1 MIEIPKIAKPDSG
14 MVFRKP
20 IWYAVFYVDNK
31 TRTRSLGTG
40 DKTEARAARDAFFAS
55 LAAQGA
61 ATRSVRTKAAA
72 GSDAYIH
79 ERPQFV
85 VRVPGRKL
93 RYAASIEHA
102 REIRDE
108 MLGENVPAVAPATLE
123 PESTSDVMA
132 G

>member
-20 IWYAVFYVDNK
+20 VWYAVFYVNGK
-31 TRTRSLGTG
+31 TRTRSLHTG
-40 DKTEARAARDAFFAS
+40 DRDEARIARDAFFRS
-55 LAAQGA
+55 LANQGA
-61 ATRSVRTKAAA
+61 KVRSVRTKAAA

-79 ERPQFV
+79 ERPRFV

-108 MLGENVPAVAPATLE
+108 LLNANVEARQ
-123 PESTSDVMA
+123 
-132 G
+132 

>member
-14 MVFRKP
+14 MVCRKG
-20 IWYAVFYVDNK
+20 IWYAVFYVDKN

-40 DKTEARAARDAFFAS
+40 DKTEARAGRDAFFAS

-61 ATRSVRTKAAA
+61 STRSVRSKAAA

-79 ERPQFV
+79 ERPRFV

-102 REIRDE
+102 REIRD
-108 MLGENVPAVAPATLE
+108 MLLK
-123 PESTSDVMA
+123 ESRNLD
-132 G
+132 

>member
-1 MIEIPKIAKPDSG
+1 MIEIPKISKPDSG
-14 MVFRKP
+14 MVCRKG
-20 IWYAVFYVDNK
+20 IWYAVFYVDAA

-40 DKTEARAARDAFFAS
+40 DKMEARAGRDAFFAS

-61 ATRSVRTKAAA
+61 ATRSVRSKAEA

-79 ERPQFV
+79 ERPRFV

-102 REIRDE
+102 REIRDA
-108 MLGENVPAVAPATLE
+108 MLGNE
-123 PESTSDVMA
+123 PISRTTGTGNTA
-132 G
+132 R

>member
-1 MIEIPKIAKPDSG
+1 MIETPKIAKPDSG
-14 MVFRKP
+14 LVCRKG
-20 IWYAVFYVDNK
+20 IWYAVFYIDSA

-40 DKTEARAARDAFFAS
+40 DKTEARAARDAFFVS

-61 ATRSVRTKAAA
+61 TTRSVWNRAEA

-79 ERPQFV
+79 RRPQFV

-108 MLGENVPAVAPATLE
+108 MLRENTDAKSRP
-123 PESTSDVMA
+123 
-132 G
+132 

>member
-14 MVFRKP
+14 MVCRGG
-20 IWYAVFYVDNK
+20 IWYAVFYIDGA

-40 DKTEARAARDAFFAS
+40 DKTEARASRDAFFAS

-61 ATRSVRTKAAA
+61 ATRSVRSKAAA

-79 ERPQFV
+79 ERPRFV

-93 RYAASIEHA
+93 HYAASIDQA
-102 REIRDE
+102 REIRD
-108 MLGENVPAVAPATLE
+108 MLLK
-123 PESTSDVMA
+123 ESRNLD
-132 G
+132 